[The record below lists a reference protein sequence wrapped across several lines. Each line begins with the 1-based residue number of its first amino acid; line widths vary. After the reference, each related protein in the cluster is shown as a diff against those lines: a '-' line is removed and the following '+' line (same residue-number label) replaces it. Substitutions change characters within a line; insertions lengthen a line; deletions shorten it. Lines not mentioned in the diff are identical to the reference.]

1 MPRPNTPNV
10 PPTEPSAP
18 PPDAGARRLSRP
30 SRGRGDGGRRD
41 GGREQSP
48 YLEKLL
54 SVNRVAKV
62 HKGGKRLSFSAVAV
76 VGDGKGRVGVAM
88 GKANEAAD
96 AIRKGMNRAQRAMV
110 SIPVKNGTIPHEV
123 FGHWDASKVLMQPA
137 APGTG
142 IIAGSVVRAVCEAGG
157 IRDILTKS
165 FGSTNV
171 INLAKAT
178 MDGLTSLS
186 SSEEIAQRRK
196 IIVEVE

>member
-1 MPRPNTPNV
+1 MLQPKAT
-10 PPTEPSAP
+10 SAQP
-18 PPDAGARRLSRP
+18 AGQPVQPDAAARRP
-30 SRGRGDGGRRD
+30 SRPQRGREGGRRD

-48 YLEKLL
+48 YIEKLL

-62 HKGGKRLSFSAVAV
+62 HKGGKRLSFSALAI
-76 VGDGKGRVGVAM
+76 VGDGQGRVGLAM

-96 AIRKGMNRAQRAMV
+96 AIRKSMNRAQRAMV
-110 SIPVKNGTIPHEV
+110 PIHLKNGTIPHEV
-123 FGHWDASKVLMQPA
+123 FGQWDASKVLMRPA

-178 MDGLTSLS
+178 VNGLTSLS
-186 SSEEIAQRRK
+186 SPEEIAQRRK

>member
-1 MPRPNTPNV
+1 MPQPKAVSV
-10 PPTEPSAP
+10 PTGQPEQPEAAS
-18 PPDAGARRLSRP
+18 SRP
-30 SRGRGDGGRRD
+30 SRPPRGRDGGRRD
-41 GGREQSP
+41 TREPSP
-48 YLEKLL
+48 FIEKLI

-62 HKGGKRLSFSAVAV
+62 HKGGKRLSFSALAI
-76 VGDGKGRVGVAM
+76 VGDGQGRVGLAL
-88 GKANEAAD
+88 GKSNEAAD
-96 AIRKGMNRAQRAMV
+96 AIRKGMSRAQRAMV
-110 SIPVKNGTIPHEV
+110 RIHVKNGTILHEV

-178 MDGLTSLS
+178 MHGLMSVS
-186 SSEEIAQRRK
+186 SAEDIAQRRK
-196 IIVEVE
+196 IIVEMD